1 MATRTGIGGEREL
14 AFISDADAL
23 REEIIA
29 DLGAEDFLLRDAE
42 RAVQQT
48 FNPGEDYTANYQRA
62 LETLTRWRR
71 AQVPVKIGTPIRKVQ
86 QSKVGALQRA
96 TAPSIVSDPR
106 GKAGAPAPRR
116 NAEEQ
121 VHISSI
127 SQRPGTT
134 VAPAA
139 EDAADRAHIPTPP
152 SPLPAARSS
161 SAVKPQPQKPER
173 SAKPMATLT
182 PEERANRKPCPGCG
196 KPLRKD
202 NTKGACGKCLKAG
215 VVPTAAAKLGR
226 PRKNASKSADAPP
239 QQTNGHKLPP
249 VAIAS
254 NGKIAANG
262 AYKVPCMVSEWAMDR
277 IWTRLT
283 PDEKAQLLFPQ
294 EAEPAHA

>member
-1 MATRTGIGGEREL
+1 MAAGTDIGGDREL

-29 DLGAEDFLLRDAE
+29 DLGAEGFLLRDAE

-62 LETLTRWRR
+62 LQTLMSWRR
-71 AQVPVKIGTPIRKVQ
+71 AQVPVKVEHPIRKVR

-96 TAPSIVSDPR
+96 TAPLIVSDPR

-121 VHISSI
+121 VHIST
-127 SQRPGTT
+127 SQRPDSS

-139 EDAADRAHIPTPP
+139 EDAADRAHIPTRP
-152 SPLPAARSS
+152 SPSPATRSS
-161 SAVKPQPQKPER
+161 SAVNLKPSKPER
-173 SAKPMATLT
+173 SAKTMRSETALRNA
-182 PEERANRKPCPGCG
+182 EGQRVCSCGCG
-196 KPLRKD
+196 TPLRSRHPYI
-202 NTKGACGKCLKAG
+202 KGHNITPGA
-215 VVPTAAAKLGR
+215 PPAKRGR
-226 PRKNASKSADAPP
+226 PRNSTKSGDAPP

-254 NGKIAANG
+254 NGNG
-262 AYKVPCMVSEWAMDR
+262 HDRRIMCSVSETSMDR
-277 IWTRLT
+277 IWVRLT
-283 PDEKAQLLFPQ
+283 PEEKAQLLFPQ
-294 EAEPAHA
+294 TEPADA